1 MLFRLLLYTIFST
14 LDKLLFLKALT
25 GGGATTQRS
34 DIGKG
39 RLWRWESVIS
49 NEMGEWR
56 PAFAGLM
63 ENGGCRLRGTHTLQK
78 ILLYGFNLE
87 TLAVAV

>member
-25 GGGATTQRS
+25 GGATTQRS

-49 NEMGEWR
+49 NEMKEGM
-56 PAFAGLM
+56 PAFAGIT

-78 ILLYGFNLE
+78 ILLYGFYLE